1 LVIYSSVLASSNAP
15 NPTLA
20 SPSVQ
25 ITTVDP
31 GAPWAAIAIELAIA
45 GPRAVGPV
53 SSSFISFS
61 YNFFPDS
68 AIVRFILSIP
78 Y

>member
-53 SSSFISFS
+53 SSMLMLSYKTPFINVNLLLNS
-61 YNFFPDS
+61 
-68 AIVRFILSIP
+68 
-78 Y
+78 